1 MTNTNQI
8 NSTHPQSDRYI
19 DFAVHIPSRNHF
31 YINWSFYLTCLRRW
45 KLASKLCYTLNGS
58 FWWCK
63 YAIEDVPWEMVTFW
77 DTKRFSFWIK
87 SEHFQW
93 TIQTVLWGGHGVLN
107 KKWWFIIFFVFHHVI
122 CCKTEK
128 NVLFIINIRLWSD

>member
-8 NSTHPQSDRYI
+8 NSSYPQSDTSILRSSHS
-19 DFAVHIPSRNHF
+19 FKESLLHKLK
-31 YINWSFYLTCLRRW
+31 FYLTCLRRW
-45 KLASKLCYTLNGS
+45 KLASKLCFTLNGS

-63 YAIEDVPWEMVTFW
+63 YAILRMVHEKWSLSEIQKGF
-77 DTKRFSFWIK
+77 FLIK

-107 KKWWFIIFFVFHHVI
+107 QKWWFIIFFVFHHDI
-122 CCKTEK
+122 SCKTEK